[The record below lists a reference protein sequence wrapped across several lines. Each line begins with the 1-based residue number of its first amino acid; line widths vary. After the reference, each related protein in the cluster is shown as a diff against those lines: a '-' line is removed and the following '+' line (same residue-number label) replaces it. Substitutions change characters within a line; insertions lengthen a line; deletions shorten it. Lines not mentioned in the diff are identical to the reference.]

1 MARLKFLIVAFDSLV
16 MSQSLQL
23 VKQAGA
29 AAFYGASSLLI
40 IMVNKAVLTSYG
52 LVYLHYCITRARIGR
67 MQLFSIISV
76 VSHERCIGR
85 ITTLPVLLYVQP

>member
-1 MARLKFLIVAFDSLV
+1 MARLKFLIVAFNSLV

-52 LVYLHYCITRARIGR
+52 LVYIY
-67 MQLFSIISV
+67 IIV
-76 VSHERCIGR
+76 
-85 ITTLPVLLYVQP
+85 

>member
-1 MARLKFLIVAFDSLV
+1 MVLVILIIVIVIGVVMVAQVESIA
-16 MSQSLQL
+16 L

-52 LVYLHYCITRARIGR
+52 SVSNYLRIK
-67 MQLFSIISV
+67 LN
-76 VSHERCIGR
+76 
-85 ITTLPVLLYVQP
+85 VLSTFNTHT

>member
-1 MARLKFLIVAFDSLV
+1 MARLKFLIVAFNSLV

-23 VKQAGA
+23 AKQAGA

-52 LVYLHYCITRARIGR
+52 LVYIY
-67 MQLFSIISV
+67 IIV
-76 VSHERCIGR
+76 
-85 ITTLPVLLYVQP
+85 